1 MAEFIVQD
9 ERNACSLQRIF
20 PGQPAKN
27 AQESVLA
34 NRSEIMENL
43 LYKMMG
49 GGGEGG
55 GEVQQKATR
64 LKRSFH
70 ASTTPLLKGY
80 RKRLNTSGQPNT
92 ASLLMKFLFQKV
104 LLLNS
109 H

>member
-9 ERNACSLQRIF
+9 VRNACSLQRIF

-49 GGGEGG
+49 GGGREGG
-55 GEVQQKATR
+55 M
-64 LKRSFH
+64 LKLRIYRH
-70 ASTTPLLKGY
+70 IMTAERYHPASVHNPIMPLKNLD
-80 RKRLNTSGQPNT
+80 RPQ
-92 ASLLMKFLFQKV
+92 
-104 LLLNS
+104 
-109 H
+109 

>member
-1 MAEFIVQD
+1 MAINRSAAIIASVKMAEFIVQD

-49 GGGEGG
+49 GGGGGEGG
-55 GEVQQKATR
+55 GM
-64 LKRSFH
+64 LKLRIYRH
-70 ASTTPLLKGY
+70 IMTAERYHPASVHNPIMPLKNLD
-80 RKRLNTSGQPNT
+80 RPQ
-92 ASLLMKFLFQKV
+92 
-104 LLLNS
+104 
-109 H
+109 

>member
-9 ERNACSLQRIF
+9 VRNACSLQRIF

-49 GGGEGG
+49 GGGRGRGG
-55 GEVQQKATR
+55 GMLKHRIYRHIMTAERYHPASVHNPIMPLKNLDR
-64 LKRSFH
+64 L
-70 ASTTPLLKGY
+70 
-80 RKRLNTSGQPNT
+80 Q
-92 ASLLMKFLFQKV
+92 
-104 LLLNS
+104 
-109 H
+109 

>member
-1 MAEFIVQD
+1 MAINRSAAIIASVKMAEFIVQD

-49 GGGEGG
+49 GGRGGGEGG
-55 GEVQQKATR
+55 GM
-64 LKRSFH
+64 LKLRIYRH
-70 ASTTPLLKGY
+70 IMTAERYHPASVHNPIMPLKNLD
-80 RKRLNTSGQPNT
+80 RPQ
-92 ASLLMKFLFQKV
+92 
-104 LLLNS
+104 
-109 H
+109 

>member
-49 GGGEGG
+49 GGGD
-55 GEVQQKATR
+55 VKASN
-64 LKRSFH
+64 LSGH
-70 ASTTPLLKGY
+70 YDS
-80 RKRLNTSGQPNT
+80 RKISSSKCT
-92 ASLLMKFLFQKV
+92 
-104 LLLNS
+104 
-109 H
+109 

>member
-49 GGGEGG
+49 GGGGG
-55 GEVQQKATR
+55 GR
-64 LKRSFH
+64 GRGMLKLRIYRH
-70 ASTTPLLKGY
+70 IMTAERYHPASVHNPIMPLKNLD
-80 RKRLNTSGQPNT
+80 RPQ
-92 ASLLMKFLFQKV
+92 
-104 LLLNS
+104 
-109 H
+109 

>member
-49 GGGEGG
+49 GGGGG
-55 GEVQQKATR
+55 GC
-64 LKRSFH
+64 
-70 ASTTPLLKGY
+70 
-80 RKRLNTSGQPNT
+80 
-92 ASLLMKFLFQKV
+92 
-104 LLLNS
+104 
-109 H
+109 

>member
-1 MAEFIVQD
+1 MAINRSAAIIASVKMAEFIVQD

-49 GGGEGG
+49 GGRGGEGG
-55 GEVQQKATR
+55 GMLKLRIYRHIMTAERYHPASVHNPIMPLKNLDR
-64 LKRSFH
+64 LK
-70 ASTTPLLKGY
+70 
-80 RKRLNTSGQPNT
+80 
-92 ASLLMKFLFQKV
+92 
-104 LLLNS
+104 
-109 H
+109 

>member
-1 MAEFIVQD
+1 MAINRSAAIIASVKMAEFIVQD

-49 GGGEGG
+49 GGGGGG
-55 GEVQQKATR
+55 GER
-64 LKRSFH
+64 E
-70 ASTTPLLKGY
+70 G
-80 RKRLNTSGQPNT
+80 GC
-92 ASLLMKFLFQKV
+92 
-104 LLLNS
+104 
-109 H
+109 

>member
-1 MAEFIVQD
+1 MAINRSAAIIASVKMAEFIVQD

-49 GGGEGG
+49 GGEGG
-55 GEVQQKATR
+55 RGRGDVKASN
-64 LKRSFH
+64 LSAH
-70 ASTTPLLKGY
+70 YDS
-80 RKRLNTSGQPNT
+80 RKISSSKCT
-92 ASLLMKFLFQKV
+92 
-104 LLLNS
+104 
-109 H
+109 

>member
-49 GGGEGG
+49 GGDGLEELMLICGIIKFGG
-55 GEVQQKATR
+55 GGVVRDEIRV
-64 LKRSFH
+64 
-70 ASTTPLLKGY
+70 
-80 RKRLNTSGQPNT
+80 
-92 ASLLMKFLFQKV
+92 
-104 LLLNS
+104 
-109 H
+109 

>member
-1 MAEFIVQD
+1 MAINRSAAIIASVKMAEFIVQD

-55 GEVQQKATR
+55 GEGGGM
-64 LKRSFH
+64 LKLRIYRH
-70 ASTTPLLKGY
+70 IMTAERYHPASVHNPIMPLKNLD
-80 RKRLNTSGQPNT
+80 RPQ
-92 ASLLMKFLFQKV
+92 
-104 LLLNS
+104 
-109 H
+109 

>member
-34 NRSEIMENL
+34 NPSEIMENL

-49 GGGEGG
+49 GGRGG
-55 GEVQQKATR
+55 RGRGDVKASN
-64 LKRSFH
+64 LSAH
-70 ASTTPLLKGY
+70 YDS
-80 RKRLNTSGQPNT
+80 RKISSSKCT
-92 ASLLMKFLFQKV
+92 
-104 LLLNS
+104 
-109 H
+109 

>member
-1 MAEFIVQD
+1 MAINRSAAIIASVKMAEFIVQD

-49 GGGEGG
+49 GGGGG
-55 GEVQQKATR
+55 RGRGDVKASN
-64 LKRSFH
+64 LSAH
-70 ASTTPLLKGY
+70 YDS
-80 RKRLNTSGQPNT
+80 RKISSSKCT
-92 ASLLMKFLFQKV
+92 
-104 LLLNS
+104 
-109 H
+109 